1 MSKYERELCMCEEN
15 YKLSLH
21 NSITIHYAFEGDQ
34 GGTGKY
40 LIHQIQ
46 ITKDKQL
53 EVGVK
58 SLKGHM
64 SQNNCQHC
72 QRNKKLHNLFIETRP
87 WPAFGRRA

>member
-53 EVGVK
+53 EEGSKVLRVTCLKIIVNIVK
-58 SLKGHM
+58 EI
-64 SQNNCQHC
+64 
-72 QRNKKLHNLFIETRP
+72 RNYIIYS
-87 WPAFGRRA
+87 